1 MTKTLTIP
9 EFAGALGVSRKTIE
23 RLIKSGK
30 IKAAKKNP
38 FGGRTSPL
46 VIPASELERVKKL
59 RDSAASG

>member
-1 MTKTLTIP
+1 MAKTLTIP
-9 EFAGALGVSRKTIE
+9 EFADALGVSRDTVE

-46 VIPASELERVKKL
+46 MIPASELARAKKL
-59 RDSAASG
+59 RDEQTKG